1 MTWKSLKTSVA
12 LNCASSMRLIFIIE
26 IARFG
31 ITITTAHARV
41 AHVVNT
47 ITIVAS
53 TIVAATI
60 TSVSAMTI
68 FLVDL
73 ESVETRYTGQW
84 KTHVPDLLRKAGHNV
99 QVISGPEDIPS
110 ATTPGAF
117 LNFGGTNIYKSA
129 QVEQMGRLFC
139 NGAVRPGDHFLFTD
153 AWHPGII
160 NLKYMSE
167 LLGIPVVTH
176 GLWHAGSYDPQDFL
190 GRLVGD
196 KPWVRHAEK
205 SFFHAFDRNYFAT
218 QFHIDMF
225 GKNLLDTN
233 MGTMYNYKESGKIV
247 RTGWPMEY
255 FQDTLAPYKG
265 MKKRDMI
272 LFPHRIAPE
281 KQVDIFR
288 DLAKHLPQY
297 EFVVCQDKQLTKHEY
312 HTLLGEAKMVFSANL
327 QETLGI
333 SWYEGAVVD
342 AIPMIPDRLSYS
354 EMALG
359 EFKYPSEWTESFES
373 YKTHRHLIIERIVNY
388 MENYKKFLPSL
399 NKQTNVLTENFFS
412 CNQLLKMLN

>member
-1 MTWKSLKTSVA
+1 VA
-12 LNCASSMRLIFIIE
+12 NTLAVV
-26 IARFG
+26 
-31 ITITTAHARV
+31 TT
-41 AHVVNT
+41 
-47 ITIVAS
+47 TIVN
-53 TIVAATI
+53 
-60 TSVSAMTI
+60 AMTI

-73 ESVETRYTGQW
+73 ESVDTRYTGQW
-84 KTHVPDLLRKAGHNV
+84 KTHVPELLKKAGHNV
-99 QVISGPEDIPS
+99 NIISGPTDIPS

-117 LNFGGTNIYKSA
+117 LNFGGTNIYKAS

-139 NGAVRPGDHFLFTD
+139 SGAVKPGDHFLFTD

-167 LLGIPVVTH
+167 LLGIPVTTH

-190 GRLVGD
+190 GRLVGN

-205 SFFHAFDRNYFAT
+205 SFFHAFDHNYFAT
-218 QFHIDMF
+218 DFHITMF
-225 GKNLLDTN
+225 YANLLNDYPTEN
-233 MGTMYNYKESGKIV
+233 PWFSEHLDEILKGDEPKIV

-272 LFPHRIAPE
+272 LFPHRVAPE
-281 KQVDIFR
+281 KQVEIFR
-288 DLAKHLPQY
+288 DLATHLPQY
-297 EFVVCQDKQLTKHEY
+297 EFVVCQDTQLTKHEY

-342 AIPMIPDRLSYS
+342 AIPMVPDRLSYS
-354 EMALG
+354 EMAFDT
-359 EFKYPSEWTESFES
+359 FKYPSKWTESFDA
-373 YKTHRHLIIERIVNY
+373 YTVYRPDICRAIMTHMDHYYTRLPQI
-388 MENYKKFLPSL
+388 KK
-399 NKQTNVLTENFFS
+399 QVEVLYEQFFS
-412 CNQLLKMLN
+412 ASRLLNNIK

>member
-1 MTWKSLKTSVA
+1 MVERMSNV
-12 LNCASSMRLIFIIE
+12 
-26 IARFG
+26 
-31 ITITTAHARV
+31 
-41 AHVVNT
+41 
-47 ITIVAS
+47 
-53 TIVAATI
+53 
-60 TSVSAMTI
+60 

-73 ESVETRYTGQW
+73 EAVETRYTGEW
-84 KTHVPDLLRKAGHNV
+84 KSHLPALLRKQGHHV
-99 QVISGPEDIPS
+99 EIISGPTDIPT

-117 LNFGGTNIYKSA
+117 LNFGGTNIYKAS

-139 NGAVRPGDHFLFTD
+139 NGRIHAGDHFIFTD
-153 AWHPGII
+153 AWHPGIV

-167 LLGIPVVTH
+167 LLQIPVTIH
-176 GLWHAGSYDPQDFL
+176 ALWHAGSYDPQDFL
-190 GRLVGD
+190 GRLIGNAG
-196 KPWVRHAEK
+196 WVRHAEK
-205 SFFHAFDRNYFAT
+205 SFFAAIDHNYFAT

-225 GKNLLDTN
+225 DANLLNDGMAENPWRYEDMQDYIST
-233 MGTMYNYKESGKIV
+233 KKIV
-247 RTGWPMEY
+247 RSGWPMEY
-255 FQDTLAPYKG
+255 MQDTLSMYRNMP
-265 MKKRDMI
+265 KRDLV

-281 KQVDIFR
+281 KQVEIFR
-288 DLAKHLPQY
+288 DLKEHLSQY
-297 EFVVCQDKQLTKHEY
+297 EFVVCQDQQLTKNEY
-312 HTLLGEAKMVFSANL
+312 HNLLGESKLVFSANL

-342 AIPMIPDRLSYS
+342 AIPMVPDRLSYS